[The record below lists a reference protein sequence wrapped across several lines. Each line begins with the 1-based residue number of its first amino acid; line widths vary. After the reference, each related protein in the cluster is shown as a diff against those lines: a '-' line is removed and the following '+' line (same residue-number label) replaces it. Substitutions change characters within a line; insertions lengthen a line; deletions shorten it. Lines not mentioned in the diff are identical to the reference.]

1 MDDGEKGTPIKVKFS
16 DKRRVRSEGAVTD
29 SDDSSGARAS
39 DVTSTPSTQTVSEGG
54 LRNAPSSPERDREQ
68 AQESPRTSEDAGMS
82 SNAEGEAGLGALG
95 VEGVAAVAEEN
106 NFLDDLRRVQ
116 ADFDNYRKRMLRE
129 QTQLA
134 QRASAKLI
142 ERLLPVLDN
151 FESAIAHGE
160 GGTGVELVYK
170 ELRRVLEEEGLEE
183 IPSEGN
189 PFDPRVHEAF
199 EAVED
204 AGVDEPTVRSVMRR
218 GYRLKD
224 QIIRPSMVSVARPP
238 EEPAQQEPSGAGETG
253 SQSQD
258 PTSQDAGT
266 EDPNQPDAAE
276 G

>member
-16 DKRRVRSEGAVTD
+16 DKRRMRSEGVAT
-29 SDDSSGARAS
+29 AS
-39 DVTSTPSTQTVSEGG
+39 D
-54 LRNAPSSPERDREQ
+54 ASSAGPLH
-68 AQESPRTSEDAGMS
+68 PSEDAAAS
-82 SNAEGEAGLGALG
+82 LSPEGTGEGVQAAG
-95 VEGVAAVAEEN
+95 EGVAAVAEEN

-134 QRASAKLI
+134 QRASAKVI

-151 FESAIAHGE
+151 FESAISHGE

-170 ELRRVLEEEGLEE
+170 ELRRALEEEGLEE
-183 IPSEGN
+183 IPAEGT

-204 AGVDEPTVRSVMRR
+204 AEVDEPMVRSVLRR

-224 QIIRPSMVSVARPP
+224 QIMRPSMVSVARPP
-238 EEPAQQEPSGAGETG
+238 EEPAEQDQPAAGETG

-258 PTSQDAGT
+258 STSPDAGD
-266 EDPNQPDAAE
+266 EDPNRANAAE